1 MGKRISGI
9 TFLFK
14 KQLIF
19 NLNMPRGRGSGRRG
33 GHKGGRRV
41 YTTAESIQEQ
51 EEKIKKEQEWRKQ
64 RGDLDSDE
72 EEEKE
77 KEKKSGSEESESE
90 SESSEDEKVEK
101 PKGVQHLIP
110 VENPNRIKRT
120 TKKVSEVDTNS
131 TAQMSRK
138 EREEME
144 RIEAKKRYEKLHAAG
159 KTEEAQSD

>member
-1 MGKRISGI
+1 MGSGI

-41 YTTAESIQEQ
+41 YTTAESIQE
-51 EEKIKKEQEWRKQ
+51 
-64 RGDLDSDE
+64 
-72 EEEKE
+72 EEEKKK